1 SRPRRRF
8 RLTVNYRNPAEI
20 AELAA
25 RVLALAMPGM
35 ESPSA
40 VRSTG
45 VEPRFAV
52 AEGDLGEAVREE
64 ARRLLDE
71 VDGTVG
77 VVVAMDR
84 REQARGWLAGL
95 GDRVVPLGSLEAKG
109 LEYDATVVVSPAEIA
124 DESPA
129 GLRVLYVA
137 LTRATQR
144 LTVLAGERDE
154 PDAAGVPDL
163 LRD

>member
-1 SRPRRRF
+1 
-8 RLTVNYRNPAEI
+8 V
-20 AELAA
+20 
-25 RVLALAMPGM
+25 
-35 ESPSA
+35 
-40 VRSTG
+40 
-45 VEPRFAV
+45 V
-52 AEGDLGEAVREE
+52 ADGDLGAAVREQ

-77 VVVAMDR
+77 VVVAMGR
-84 REQARGWLAGL
+84 RKQARDWLAGL
-95 GDRVVPLGSLEAKG
+95 GDRVVALGSLEAKG
-109 LEYDATVVVSPAEIA
+109 LEYDATLVVSPAEIA

-144 LTVLAGERDE
+144 LTVLSGERDK
-154 PDAAGVPDL
+154 PDASGVPDL

>member
-1 SRPRRRF
+1 
-8 RLTVNYRNPAEI
+8 
-20 AELAA
+20 
-25 RVLALAMPGM
+25 MPGM
-35 ESPSA
+35 ESPAA

-45 VEPRFAV
+45 VKPRFETV
-52 AEGDLGEAVREE
+52 RDGDLAGTVREE
-64 ARRLLDE
+64 ARRLLGE

-77 VVVAMDR
+77 VVVAMNR
-84 REQARGWLAGL
+84 RAQARGWLAEL
-95 GDRVVPLGSLEAKG
+95 GERVVALGSLEAKG

-137 LTRATQR
+137 LTRATQQ
-144 LTVLAGERDE
+144 LTVVSGERDL
-154 PDAAGVPDL
+154 PDEDGVPDL

>member
-1 SRPRRRF
+1 
-8 RLTVNYRNPAEI
+8 
-20 AELAA
+20 
-25 RVLALAMPGM
+25 M
-35 ESPSA
+35 
-40 VRSTG
+40 
-45 VEPRFAV
+45 
-52 AEGDLGEAVREE
+52 AEGELGEAVREE
-64 ARRLLDE
+64 ARRLLAD

-84 REQARGWLAGL
+84 REQARRWLAGL

-144 LTVLAGERDE
+144 LTVLSGERDE
-154 PDAAGVPDL
+154 PDGAGVPDL